1 MAGTA
6 QEQVLAL
13 DAMYYDLFTGPAG
26 PEVLADLKA
35 RSSFGKTTLTSPAP
49 GEPIDSVHM
58 AWHEGRRSLVLEILA
73 KMEIGRRGLLPQAQA
88 LRGEKDQDG

>member
-1 MAGTA
+1 VAQTA

-35 RSSFGKTTLTSPAP
+35 RACYGKTTLTSPAP
-49 GEPIDSVHM
+49 GQPIDM
-58 AWHEGRRSLVLEILA
+58 AYVAWQEGRRSLVLEILA
-73 KMEIGRRGLLPQAQA
+73 KMEVGRRGLLPQQQA
-88 LRGEKDQDG
+88 LRGAKDQDG